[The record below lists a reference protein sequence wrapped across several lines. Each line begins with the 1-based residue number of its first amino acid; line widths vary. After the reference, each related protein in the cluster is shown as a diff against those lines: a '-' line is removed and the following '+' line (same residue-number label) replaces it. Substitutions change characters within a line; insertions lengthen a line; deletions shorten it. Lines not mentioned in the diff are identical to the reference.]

1 MTTPNLITA
10 NDRILAFVRTY
21 VPYAVTALVAWL
33 LVHGVDL
40 QGAPAVALIA
50 FGTALAT
57 NGYYLVV
64 RLLEQQ
70 IPILGIFLG
79 APKLPSYTGVSD
91 LWASVVRTCIPPLV
105 AAFLITVSAFLGF
118 AIDVNTQADLIVIGI
133 AVVEALYYA
142 LAKLLVGRW
151 PSSLGWLLGGQY
163 APSYPAH
170 A

>member
-1 MTTPNLITA
+1 MSTSLALTA
-10 NDRILAFVRTY
+10 NDRVLAFVRTY
-21 VPYAVTALVAWL
+21 VPYAITAFVAWL
-33 LVHGVDL
+33 LVHGVNL

-50 FGTALAT
+50 FGTAIAT

-79 APKLPSYTGVSD
+79 VPKLPSYTGVSD

-105 AAFLITVSAFLGF
+105 AALVITVAAFLGLS
-118 AIDVNTQADLIVIGI
+118 IDVNTQADVVVVGI
-133 AVVEALYYA
+133 AVVEAIYYA